1 MEIAFIIIS
10 VVSLIVFILFV
21 CIITAWFNLVKNIE
35 KMARIQY
42 EMLQIMLKD
51 NKQII
56 NV

>member
-10 VVSLIVFILFV
+10 VVSLIAFILFV